1 LDNSMWDFPR
11 MEVVDGSTNR
21 EASTA
26 AVS

>member
-1 LDNSMWDFPR
+1 MWDFRR

-21 EASTA
+21 KASIA